1 MKTLTSSKASSRPIT
16 TLVRERIAGSGER
29 LWRLEDFRDLP
40 FTAVAQ
46 VLSRLTRT
54 GKLERLSKG
63 VVAMG
68 EAMDRA
74 IQKLLDSPPLLPPSD
89 RNRARIQADLEL
101 PASDSR
107 PIVISTHNA
116 SFRRLSSGSICPSNC
131 ASMKRRIR
139 AKIIAVDR
147 PNISIP
153 TAASMGASS
162 LQRADS
168 TMASSPS
175 VV

>member
-16 TLVRERIAGSGER
+16 TLVRERIAGSGEP

-63 VVAMG
+63 GVAMG

-74 IQKLLDSPPLLPPSD
+74 IQKLLDSPPGFCHHQTRTAHGFTLIW
-89 RNRARIQADLEL
+89 NC
-101 PASDSR
+101 
-107 PIVISTHNA
+107 
-116 SFRRLSSGSICPSNC
+116 RLT
-131 ASMKRRIR
+131 IR
-139 AKIIAVDR
+139 G
-147 PNISIP
+147 P
-153 TAASMGASS
+153 
-162 LQRADS
+162 
-168 TMASSPS
+168 
-175 VV
+175 